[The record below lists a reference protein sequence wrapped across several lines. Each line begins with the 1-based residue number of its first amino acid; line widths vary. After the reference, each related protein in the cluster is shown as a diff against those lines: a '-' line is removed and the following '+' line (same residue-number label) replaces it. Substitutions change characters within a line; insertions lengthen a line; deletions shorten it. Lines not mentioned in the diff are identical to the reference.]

1 MENLELP
8 VGLINNNN
16 PSTIVEWLRKRIVI
30 EKLDNPFGYIFMFCC
45 SIFFAAV
52 ISFLGVS
59 VGLLLTIAII
69 GIPLAYA
76 VVFFPEFGIIALLL
90 VANLLFAFMRLNI
103 SFPLGTIM
111 DGLQLLLILG
121 FFIRQKKENNWK
133 LLSSPM
139 TSIIIVWIFYNIIQV
154 TNPAAESQLAWLYSI
169 RSTALVMLMYF
180 VFMFHI
186 RTIAFIRT
194 IAKVWILLSLA
205 AALYAF
211 KQEYIGFSA
220 SEEAYLYSDPN
231 ISTLLFIAGHWRK
244 FSIFSD
250 PVAFSYNMAVSSI
263 LCICLITGKL
273 KLWKKAILAICTA
286 LFLVSMLFSGTRSAY
301 VLVPAALMLFAI
313 LNFSKKVLLLSVIAA
328 LFIGFLIAVPT
339 SNQNIVRFQT
349 AFKPAD
355 DASYTV
361 RKINQK
367 RIQPFILSHPMGGGL
382 GATGTWGHR
391 FAPDSYLANFP
402 PDSGYVRVAVELGWI
417 GLLIF
422 CIFMFIILKTG
433 INNFYRIRDPE
444 LKTYCLA
451 MTLIAFAFN
460 LGNYPQEALVQ
471 FPSSIYF
478 CLVIALINITYRLDK
493 EQNEPVKKLL

>member
-8 VGLINNNN
+8 VGFINKNNH
-16 PSTIVEWLRKRIVI
+16 STIIEWLRKRIVI
-30 EKLDNPFGYIFMFCC
+30 EKLDNPLGYIFMFCC
-45 SIFFAAV
+45 SVFFAAV

-59 VGLLLTIAII
+59 VGLLLMIAII
-69 GIPLAYA
+69 SIPLVYA
-76 VVFFPEFGIIALLL
+76 VVFFPEFGIVALLL
-90 VANLLFAFMRLNI
+90 MANLLFTFMRLNI

-121 FFIRQKKENNWK
+121 LFIRQKKENNWK

-139 TSIIIVWIFYNIIQV
+139 TLIVIIWILYNILQV
-154 TNPAAESQLAWLYSI
+154 TNPSAESRLAWLYSI

-194 IAKVWILLSLA
+194 IAKVWILLSLI

-220 SEEAYLYSDPN
+220 SEEAYLHSDPN
-231 ISTLLFIAGHWRK
+231 ITTLLFIAGHWRK

-250 PVAFSYNMAVSSI
+250 PVAFSYNMAVSSL
-263 LCICLITGKL
+263 LCICLIAGKL
-273 KLWKKAILAICTA
+273 KLWKKGVLAVCTV

-313 LNFSKKVLLLSVIAA
+313 LNYSKKVLLFFVTGA
-328 LFIGFLIAVPT
+328 LFVGFLIAVPT
-339 SNQNIVRFQT
+339 GNQNIVRFQT
-349 AFKPAD
+349 AFKPSD

-361 RKINQK
+361 RKMNQK

-382 GATGTWGHR
+382 GATGTWGKR
-391 FAPDSYLANFP
+391 FAPNSYLANFP

-451 MTLIAFAFN
+451 MTLIVFAFN

-493 EQNEPVKKLL
+493 EKNEPVKKFS